1 MEHGAMPALLP
12 HMLLRRTGKFSVLEL
27 KSAPCGAAAAG
38 SSPEAR
44 ARLEACERMSE
55 ELGYEVTC
63 DVLTTGIHV
72 LQLRKGHRFSNDDL
86 FTAWRAS
93 AAKPTAAT
101 LLDLGS
107 GIGSVGLSTLAKM
120 RGGASTLVGIEA
132 QEISWKLAC
141 AAVTMQPH
149 LRTRVRFL
157 HGDLR
162 NSDEVLAAQG
172 LDQHYE
178 LVTGSPPYF
187 PEESAIKSPLP
198 QRAPCRIE
206 MRGCVYEYAEA
217 AARHLKPGVDARFA
231 FVMLTNDPRTYDAP
245 RRAGLAIL
253 EIWDYTFMSG
263 RKPHISTLVCC
274 LEGEAP
280 DTPLKREHML
290 IRDKETGNFTE
301 EHVAWKR
308 FMLDSATA

>member
-1 MEHGAMPALLP
+1 MERLTI
-12 HMLLRRTGKFSVLEL
+12 RRTDRFSVLEL
-27 KSAPCGAAAAG
+27 KSKSPPAA
-38 SSPEAR
+38 STPEEKEAVE
-44 ARLEACERMSE
+44 RLSE
-55 ELGYEVTC
+55 ELGWEVTC
-63 DVLTTGIHV
+63 DVLTAGVHV

-93 AAKPTAAT
+93 AANPHATT

-120 RGGASTLVGIEA
+120 RGKGSTLVGIEA
-132 QEISWKLAC
+132 QEISWKLAS
-141 AAVTMQPH
+141 AAVAMQPH
-149 LRTRVRFL
+149 LSTRVRFL
-157 HGDLR
+157 KADLR
-162 NSDEVLAAQG
+162 NSEAALAAQG

-187 PEESAIKSPLP
+187 PEDAAIKSPLP

-206 MRGCVYEYAEA
+206 MRGCVYDYCEA
-217 AARHLKPGVDARFA
+217 AAKHLKPGADARFA

-253 EIWDYTFMSG
+253 EVWEYTFLSG

-280 DTPLKREHML
+280 ATPLKRGHML
-290 IRDKETGNFTE
+290 IRERDTGKFTE